1 MNAINILFAI
11 TLLYSLTAN
20 FSAAKKGFK
29 EKLTKAVYKPKTYL
43 QKLPPNISALVLLLQ
58 IIGIFNIGVLNSF
71 LVEDYLEYRIAAL
84 IFYAAFSYLQ
94 IKSFR
99 NLGKYY
105 SQDIVIIQQH
115 ELVTTGL
122 HRKIRHPQ
130 YLFQLL
136 SDLFAGITLASFLVL
151 PVVIFLEIPLF
162 ILRAKREDEMMMNHF
177 KDSFAEYKSKSGF
190 FLPIGRK

>member
-136 SDLFAGITLASFLVL
+136 SDLLAGITLASFLVL